1 LSYKSMKKVFI
12 ILHILL
18 LYVFLCNQPSISIDN
33 LNSILNVE
41 YFIDSTNQTEENYQ
55 EDVFVNIIDTAF
67 QMISERYL
75 QITAYLSTTRISPI
89 VWRPP
94 R

>member
-1 LSYKSMKKVFI
+1 MKKVFI

-55 EDVFVNIIDTAF
+55 EDVFVNIIDTTF

>member
-1 LSYKSMKKVFI
+1 MKKVFI

-55 EDVFVNIIDTAF
+55 EDVFVNIIDTVF

>member
-1 LSYKSMKKVFI
+1 MKKVFI